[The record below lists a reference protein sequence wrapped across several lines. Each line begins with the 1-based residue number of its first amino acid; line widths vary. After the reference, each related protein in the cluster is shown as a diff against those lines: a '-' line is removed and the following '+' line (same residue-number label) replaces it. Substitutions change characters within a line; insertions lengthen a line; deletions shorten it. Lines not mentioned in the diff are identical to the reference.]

1 MIANAQWAKRTQH
14 TAVIDAAGAI
24 YVIGGYS
31 GSKYFSDVWLS
42 TDGGAASIRGYSE
55 GTQGAVKGCSRRT
68 QLRGSHGGTNGVLS
82 GSCRVPCGTQR
93 ALCVLMYAYMSS
105 D

>member
-1 MIANAQWAKRTQH
+1 MIANAQWAARTKH

-42 TDGGAASIRGYSE
+42 TDGGAASTR
-55 GTQGAVKGCSRRT
+55 A
-68 QLRGSHGGTNGVLS
+68 
-82 GSCRVPCGTQR
+82 GTQR
-93 ALCVLMYAYMSS
+93 VLKGRSRGVQGELSSGDLTGVLMVY
-105 D
+105 